1 MRSAAA
7 MLVAAAV
14 VLTASNAYAQA
25 KTNFAGTWVREAPAG
40 GGAAAGGGGG
50 GGGRGG
56 GGGGGVFTC
65 GGECTITQDAKAL
78 TVTTENQQGK
88 QQRTI
93 MLDGTDTKFEMPGR
107 QGGAATP
114 VVAKAKWDG
123 AKLVI
128 TRSVDNPQGT
138 PVTATQTLSI
148 DAGKLTVVTNS
159 GREGATPMTATYTKK
174 G

>member
-1 MRSAAA
+1 M
-7 MLVAAAV
+7 
-14 VLTASNAYAQA
+14 
-25 KTNFAGTWVREAPAG
+25 
-40 GGAAAGGGGG
+40 
-50 GGGRGG
+50 
-56 GGGGGVFTC
+56 
-65 GGECTITQDAKAL
+65 
-78 TVTTENQQGK
+78 TTENQQGK

-128 TRSVDNPQGT
+128 TRSVDMQGT

-148 DAGKLTVVTNS
+148 DAGKLTVVTNT
-159 GREGATPMTATYTKK
+159 GREGATPQTATYTKK